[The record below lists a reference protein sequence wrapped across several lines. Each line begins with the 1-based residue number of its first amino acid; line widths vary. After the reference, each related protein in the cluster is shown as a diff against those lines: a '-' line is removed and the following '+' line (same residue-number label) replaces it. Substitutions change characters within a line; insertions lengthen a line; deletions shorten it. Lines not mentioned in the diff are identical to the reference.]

1 MISSNEKER
10 RFNWSVTG
18 ILETSISSSD
28 LWDIISSPSNL
39 ELFHP
44 FCAKNKIIKWPG
56 LNSIDQIY
64 YYSGLVF
71 ERKFIKWVDKRGYDL
86 LIGEKNE
93 AQSLVSWQIND
104 KDNSSIL
111 KVSIYP
117 HLCNQGLKVFN
128 FLPFY
133 LVVKPSLKHYIDSV
147 MLGLEYYIKT
157 NKKEIKNQF
166 GNHKIFSN

>member
-44 FCAKNKIIKWPG
+44 FCAKNKSIKWPG

-157 NKKEIKNQF
+157 NKKVRKNQF